1 MKFAKNI
8 LVLGITS
15 ALSLCSLN
23 YSHAAIYKVVEVDK
37 SAEGYTYGG
46 KLNIKAEMVV
56 SSTNS
61 YNFPVQFQYFEDSD
75 FDSVIL
81 LSRTSHDYYFGLE
94 EIEDTAGFD
103 ERAKAGDATANELA
117 WSKLYLRNKNKSS
130 SNFAYQVVADT
141 RALINPDASDP
152 SVGSTETCIFD
163 KDFGADPE
171 EGNCTGELTR
181 STIDVFEGITDGGV
195 AFGTA
200 TAPYLP
206 MEEFTDSKGTIR
218 QYWLR
223 EHGQRGFFSL
233 DNGAT
238 IYPVTPIETR
248 YGGGFSA
255 LFDMNENGI
264 AVGSSS
270 YKLSE
275 EVVEDILDPTTGCEE
290 PNRYNVPKEICIQKN
305 QSRMYHIQAFKASL
319 SATGE
324 IESEQLGLLVT
335 PHADDKRAFSSQAL
349 AVNNHSISVGYAHG
363 WDNADVTTPAS
374 DERMTGSY
382 AVIFKEDEAGNKQ
395 VFDFNQPHHKFRYGS
410 VYPFSKAHDI
420 NDNGIVVG
428 YSSDIDNNWVN
439 KFFYVDSSLPNSE
452 MEVIIPDGFFKSSKS
467 TAFSISNSGVVVG
480 EAEIETHNASDR
492 NPRRTVGFMYDLS
505 SETPKMVDL
514 NTLLEC
520 QSAYTVITAKDIN
533 GAGQISATAVMKSES
548 YDAKGEAIL
557 DDNGDPVLIDVFRA
571 VLLDPI
577 ADAEIEDCGLTE
589 KKVERQGA
597 SFGSIAI
604 FSLLSL
610 LGLRRRQF
618 NR

>member
-46 KLNIKAEMVV
+46 KLNIKAEMAV

-75 FDSVIL
+75 FDRVIL
-81 LSRTSHDYYFGLE
+81 LSRTRHDYYFGLE

-117 WSKLYLRNKNKSS
+117 WSKLYLRNQNESS

-152 SVGSTETCIFD
+152 SVESTETCIFD
-163 KDFGADPE
+163 KGFATDSTEA
-171 EGNCTGELTR
+171 NCTGELTY
-181 STIDVFEGITDGGV
+181 STIDVIEGVTDGGV

-206 MEEFTDSKGTIR
+206 MEEFTDSNGTIR
-218 QYWLR
+218 QHWLR

-255 LFDMNENGI
+255 LFDMNENGV

-275 EVVEDILDPTTGCEE
+275 GLVEYILGPTTGCEE
-290 PNRYNVPKEICIQKN
+290 PNRYNLPKEICIQNN

-324 IESEQLGLLVT
+324 VETEQLGLLVT
-335 PHADDKRAFSSQAL
+335 PHADDPRAFSSQAL
-349 AVNNHSISVGYAHG
+349 AVNNHGVAVGYAHG
-363 WDNADVTTPAS
+363 WDNTDVTTPES
-374 DERMTGSY
+374 NERMTGSY

-395 VFDFNQPHHKFRYGS
+395 VFDFNQPHYKFRGGTVNS
-410 VYPFSKAHDI
+410 FSKARDI

-428 YSSDIDNNWVN
+428 YTTDVDNGWVK
-439 KFFYVDSSLPNSE
+439 KFFYVDSSLPDDE
-452 MEVIIPDGFFKSSKS
+452 MEIIIPSGFFKSSKS
-467 TAFSISNSGVVVG
+467 TAFSVSNSGIIIG
-480 EAEIETHNASDR
+480 EAEIEAHNDSER
-492 NPRRTVGFMYDLS
+492 NPRRTVGFMYELS
-505 SETPKMVDL
+505 SEIPKMVDL

-520 QSAYTVITAKDIN
+520 QSDYTVITAKDIN

-557 DDNGDPVLIDVFRA
+557 DENGDPVLIDVVRA

-577 ADAEIEDCGLTE
+577 ADGEIEDCGFTE
-589 KKVERQGA
+589 EKVERQGA